1 VTSYVYSLIATVSD
15 VNVTVKTEEQSQTEL
30 DSHANMAVV
39 GRHAFIISD
48 SGRIADVNPFTPDY
62 KSMQVPIVDAAV
74 LYECPYNGTTY
85 VLVIRNAL
93 YVPAMK
99 NNLLP
104 PFMLREAGIKVHEQ
118 PKIHSENP
126 TVDDHSI

>member
-1 VTSYVYSLIATVSD
+1 VPGYVYSLIATVSD
-15 VNVTVKTEEQSQTEL
+15 VNVAVETDEESRTEL

-39 GRHAFIISD
+39 GRHAFIIPD

-62 KSMQVPIVDAAV
+62 ES
-74 LYECPYNGTTY
+74 YNGITY

-93 YVPAMK
+93 LVPAMK

-104 PFMLREAGIKVHEQ
+104 PFMLSSRTTQ
-118 PKIHSENP
+118 DPQ
-126 TVDDHSI
+126 